1 MVQLDTISTIYVY
14 IRFVLRF
21 LRHVPPRS
29 ARTPPGGVAI
39 PTGRKSLASTGATSI
54 QSSAQ
59 MLDFDMGRHGQTS
72 KTDKITKQ
80 ISQRVAID
88 FLGNHDINY
97 IDNH

>member
-14 IRFVLRF
+14 FRFVLRF
-21 LRHVPPRS
+21 LRNVAPETS
-29 ARTPPGGVAI
+29 ARTQPGGVAI

-59 MLDFDMGRHGQTS
+59 MLDFDMERHGQTS

-88 FLGNHDINY
+88 FLGNHDINH
-97 IDNH
+97 I